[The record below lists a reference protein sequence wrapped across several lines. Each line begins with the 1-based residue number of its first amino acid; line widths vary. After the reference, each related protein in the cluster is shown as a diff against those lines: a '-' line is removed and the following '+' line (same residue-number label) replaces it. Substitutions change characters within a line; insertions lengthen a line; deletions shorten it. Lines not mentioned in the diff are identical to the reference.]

1 MAWRE
6 MDVRCVGCVSWFAS
20 GAGTVE
26 RQTKLLPFPAE
37 TQPNCRHIPAHA
49 VLVGA
54 VPRGKS
60 NRSNGIFP
68 LDVRFQFQRRSFRVA
83 GRGDLHAVSHARSLR
98 LRVPGVSTVAS
109 ARLGSQTNHL
119 AARGGGRAAVRL
131 CAHGDVYAGLQSIPL
146 FSVLDEAPA
155 RSELGFDCDFRRD
168 PGGGAALPNATGA
181 TRREW

>member
-1 MAWRE
+1 MARNGRSLCG
-6 MDVRCVGCVSWFAS
+6 VRFMVCFWCWNG
-20 GAGTVE
+20 GTANE
-26 RQTKLLPFPAE
+26 AFTFPAE

-54 VPRGKS
+54 LPRGKS
-60 NRSNGIFP
+60 NRSNGIVP

-119 AARGGGRAAVRL
+119 AARGG
-131 CAHGDVYAGLQSIPL
+131 
-146 FSVLDEAPA
+146 
-155 RSELGFDCDFRRD
+155 
-168 PGGGAALPNATGA
+168 
-181 TRREW
+181 